1 MSRYDDL
8 FEEVSTDA
16 SVFADKSA
24 LDPLA
29 EPKEIVPRIDQERA
43 LASILTGVTE
53 GYLPTTVS
61 VYGPPGTGKTI
72 TTRRLCREFADRT
85 ADFEAEYVNLK
96 ECRTIFSA
104 ANEILFA
111 LDGEKQGSYVGL
123 DGVFEAI
130 WARLETYPAWTVLIL
145 DEIDH
150 VRHDANYDPSDF
162 FYRLL
167 RGEGKLAR
175 DLNLSVFL
183 ISNELLTVDLRL
195 DSRVESAMGGEE
207 VFFPPYDKQEL
218 RAIVGARIN
227 RAFVDSGV
235 EERAFDR
242 GAQEAAQRWGD
253 ARKTLRLF
261 RQAGERANER
271 GLKRVTV
278 ECIVDSLEGTER
290 ETTVAKL
297 RSLPLRHLV
306 VLAAAVGTR
315 SSNGEIIQPVR
326 TSRIHGRLQQG
337 SVAERFRFGE
347 RTIQKLVGDLETMG
361 LVTTWMESE
370 GRDGRAMYI
379 ETTFNPEWVYEAQA
393 AVAEELASEDSD
405 ER

>member
-8 FEEVSTDA
+8 FDDVAAND
-16 SVFADKSA
+16 SVFADKSV
-24 LDPLA
+24 LDPLS
-29 EPKEIVPRIDQERA
+29 EPDEIVPRTDQERA
-43 LASILTGVTE
+43 LATTLTGVTE

-61 VYGPPGTGKTI
+61 IYGPPGTGKTI
-72 TTRRLCREFADRT
+72 TTRRLCREFATRQSDVGV
-85 ADFEAEYVNLK
+85 EYVNLK

-104 ANEILFA
+104 ANEILFV
-111 LDGEKQGSYVGL
+111 LGGEKRGSYAGL

-130 WARLETYPAWTVLIL
+130 WERLEAYPEWTILIL

-150 VRHDANYDPSDF
+150 IQHDANYDPSDF

-167 RGEGKLAR
+167 RGEGKLTR

-207 VFFPPYDKQEL
+207 VFFPPYTEEEL
-218 RAIVGARIN
+218 RAIVGARID
-227 RAFVDSGV
+227 RAFVDGV
-235 EERAFDR
+235 LSEAAFER
-242 GAQEAAQRWGD
+242 GIEEAAQRWGD

-271 GLKRVTV
+271 GLEQVTV
-278 ECIVDSLEGTER
+278 DCLVDSLEGTER

-297 RSLPLRHLV
+297 QSLPLRHLV

-315 SSNGEIIQPVR
+315 DSEGTIIQPVR
-326 TSRIHGRLQQG
+326 TSRIHDRLNQE
-337 SVAERFRFGE
+337 STAERFRLGE
-347 RTIQKLVGDLETMG
+347 RAIQGLVGDLKTMG
-361 LVTTWMESE
+361 LVETWVESN
-370 GRDGRAMYI
+370 GRDGRAMYV
-379 ETTFNPEWVYEAQA
+379 EMTFDPEWVDEAQT
-393 AVAEELASEDSD
+393 AVANELVSAK